1 MNLYIQGMFFGHN
14 GDVSIINT
22 IINGRFQ
29 LMLITTY
36 IRYGNTYYYEHIE
49 ILHYNILIMTFYVY
63 CGRLL

>member
-22 IINGRFQ
+22 IINGKFQ

-36 IRYGNTYYYEHIE
+36 IRYGNTYYYERI
-49 ILHYNILIMTFYVY
+49 
-63 CGRLL
+63 